1 MTMTHRKVQARKLIY
16 ICSHIYVCL
25 DLMFSYF
32 SHVQLLPTLWTVAHQ
47 AHLSMGFSRQARIL
61 EWLPYPMSPVSPA
74 LQANSSPTEPP
85 GKPGHIYMCL
95 YMFFLDLF
103 AYRAWS
109 QTALGSVYIPV
120 SHICFVKYH
129 FH

>member
-1 MTMTHRKVQARKLIY
+1 
-16 ICSHIYVCL
+16 
-25 DLMFSYF
+25 MFSCF